1 MTRSE
6 ASRINGTKSAGPK
19 TPEGKLRS
27 SQNAFRHGLTAK
39 TMATSGEDGGEF
51 ELLLNDYLSHYQPE
65 GPVESALV
73 RELAGIQ
80 WRQIRLAGYETG
92 MLQKRIDK
100 DHDEVQMKWG
110 DEIPDHERGAIA
122 FDGLVVLSNS
132 LAVLVRYDASLRRG
146 FHRVL
151 DTLATLQKSR
161 QSGEQSPE
169 NTPAKNVKLRNEP
182 KKPHAR
188 RTRKTP
194 AKHKPLRAENRPKI
208 RSRQPARMS

>member
-6 ASRINGTKSAGPK
+6 ASRINGAKSAGPK

-39 TMATSGEDGGEF
+39 TMATSGEDGAEF
-51 ELLLNDYLSHYQPE
+51 EALLNDYLDHYQPE
-65 GPVESALV
+65 GPVETALV
-73 RELAGIQ
+73 RELASIQ

-92 MLQKRIDK
+92 MLQKRMDK
-100 DHDEVQMKWG
+100 DRTEVQMKWG

-132 LAVLVRYDASLRRG
+132 LAMLVRYDTSLRRA
-146 FHRVL
+146 FHRIL
-151 DTLATLQKSR
+151 DTLATLQKAR

-169 NTPAKNVKLRNEP
+169 ISRTKNIKLRNEP
-182 KKPHAR
+182 EKPPTRNPAGRRRKKL
-188 RTRKTP
+188 
-194 AKHKPLRAENRPKI
+194 AKGAPK
-208 RSRQPARMS
+208 ATG